1 VSADIRYTLTA
12 HATRVITEREILLEW
27 VARVLEWVARV
38 LDEPTRVE
46 PDRHHPALRHALAS
60 IPEYDGRVL
69 RVVYNETTKPWQVV
83 TAYFDRKQRGRI

>member
-27 VARVLEWVARV
+27 VARVL
-38 LDEPTRVE
+38 DEPTGVE

-69 RVVYNETTKPWQVV
+69 RVV
-83 TAYFDRKQRGRI
+83 